1 MTYLLD
7 TNFCIELLNES
18 DSQSARKLALVNP
31 QDVRLCA
38 IVKAELFHGAYK
50 SGREANL
57 KLVKSFT
64 ALFES
69 LPFDDRAAE
78 TYGYLRTDLEK
89 QGKLIG
95 PYDLLIASI
104 SLANGAT
111 LITHNTAEFSRVSG
125 LIIEDWP

>member
-50 SGREANL
+50 SG
-57 KLVKSFT
+57 
-64 ALFES
+64 
-69 LPFDDRAAE
+69 
-78 TYGYLRTDLEK
+78 
-89 QGKLIG
+89 
-95 PYDLLIASI
+95 
-104 SLANGAT
+104 
-111 LITHNTAEFSRVSG
+111 
-125 LIIEDWP
+125 